1 MRLSAGNIPIHV
13 SPFFWLLSFL
23 IGWIN
28 TFNVSL
34 TIIWMAVIFFSVL
47 VHELGHAVTARFF
60 GQSARIEFVAVGG
73 VTHRHGPPIK
83 LWQDFLIVLNGPLAG
98 FSLFLLATL
107 LLSRF
112 EVRADNPFIYAL
124 VVMKVVNFFWTIVN
138 LLPIQPLDGGH
149 LLRIALEGV
158 LGLKGVKLAYLV
170 SFLCGALLGLFFFI
184 KGLFLAG
191 AIFFMF
197 TFEGYRQFRSIL
209 SLTEMDQDSTLQKQ
223 FKQAEEQLKMGNSE
237 VAYRMFQ
244 EVRNEAEGG
253 VLYVAATEFMSKI
266 LSEYRRY
273 KEAYDLLHP
282 HVKKISPEALRLLH
296 QLAYHTG
303 NWEEAISLGNRTF
316 QYFPSYDTALIN
328 ALSHSVMGQVEPA
341 IGWLRTSLREGLPNF
356 GEIAGKREFDLIRDE
371 PAFQNLLKEAKE

>member
-1 MRLSAGNIPIHV
+1 
-13 SPFFWLLSFL
+13 
-23 IGWIN
+23 
-28 TFNVSL
+28 
-34 TIIWMAVIFFSVL
+34 
-47 VHELGHAVTARFF
+47 
-60 GQSARIEFVAVGG
+60 
-73 VTHRHGPPIK
+73 K

-197 TFEGYRQFRSIL
+197 TFEGYRQF
-209 SLTEMDQDSTLQKQ
+209 
-223 FKQAEEQLKMGNSE
+223 
-237 VAYRMFQ
+237 
-244 EVRNEAEGG
+244 
-253 VLYVAATEFMSKI
+253 
-266 LSEYRRY
+266 
-273 KEAYDLLHP
+273 
-282 HVKKISPEALRLLH
+282 
-296 QLAYHTG
+296 
-303 NWEEAISLGNRTF
+303 
-316 QYFPSYDTALIN
+316 
-328 ALSHSVMGQVEPA
+328 
-341 IGWLRTSLREGLPNF
+341 
-356 GEIAGKREFDLIRDE
+356 
-371 PAFQNLLKEAKE
+371 